1 MWLAWSLS
9 CYKAWGM
16 PMKLDST
23 PANGWEDAPAPAQW
37 LNQHDA
43 GRLVSLSLPCPEVDF
58 AAILTTAAGTSR
70 FLWRDPDGVT
80 LAGFGTAT
88 NLIAYGVERVSQIQ
102 AQAQQL
108 FASARLLADTPA
120 LAAPRLFGGFA
131 FRPEFVPDNI
141 WSAFGPAHFVLPHYQ
156 YLEQGTARWLTI
168 NAFIAPDDDPA
179 EALPQLQAALTTRIG
194 LLAETAAAVA
204 QVPAAVAEVN
214 YPLTMAT
221 WEEIITTVT
230 NQMRTTELEKVVLS
244 RVCELRFHDDIPI
257 PAVLAHL
264 DARYPDCY
272 RFLFEPR
279 PFHAFLGATPELL
292 VKVDGAALRTMGLA
306 GSIGRGADEATDAAL
321 GQALQDSAKD
331 RFEHDVV
338 VQMLRQRLKP
348 VTTDLSVPETPI
360 LLKLGNIQHLYT
372 PVSGQLKEPDGVL
385 PLVDLLHPT
394 PALGGVPRQ
403 LAMELIAVME
413 PVPRGWYAAPIGW
426 LDYRGDGQFGV
437 AIRSAVCQRR
447 RAWLYAG
454 GGIVAQSEAD
464 KEWDEAALKFQ
475 PMLAALGALEA
486 ANG

>member
-1 MWLAWSLS
+1 
-9 CYKAWGM
+9 
-16 PMKLDST
+16 MKPESA
-23 PANGWEDAPAPAQW
+23 PSNGWETTSVRSQW

-43 GRLVSLSLPCPEVDF
+43 GRLISFSLPCPEVDF
-58 AAILTTAAGTSR
+58 AAILAAAAGSSR

-88 NLIAYGVERVSQIQ
+88 NLIAYGPERVSQIQ

-131 FRPEFVPDNI
+131 FRPDFVPDNI
-141 WSAFGPAHFVLPHYQ
+141 WTAFGPAHFVLPHYQ
-156 YLEQGTARWLTI
+156 YLEQGAERWLTI

-179 EALPQLQAALTTRIG
+179 AIPPQLREALSARIEQLAGLDGAATV
-194 LLAETAAAVA
+194 AA
-204 QVPAAVAEVN
+204 AAVAEVN
-214 YPLTMAT
+214 YPLTMAA
-221 WEEIITTVT
+221 WEEIIATTT
-230 NQMRTTELEKVVLS
+230 DRMRTTELEKVVLS

-279 PFHAFLGATPELL
+279 PYHAFLGATPELL
-292 VKVDGAALRTMGLA
+292 VRVDGAALRTMGLA

-321 GQALQDSAKD
+321 GQALLDSAKD

-338 VQMLRQRLKP
+338 VQMLRQRLTP
-348 VTTDLSVPETPI
+348 VTTELSVPDTPI

-372 PVSGQLKEPDGVL
+372 PVSGRLKEPAGVL

-394 PALGGVPRQ
+394 PALGGVPRE
-403 LAMELIAVME
+403 LAMELIAATE

-464 KEWDEAALKFQ
+464 KEWAEAALKFR
-475 PMLAALGALEA
+475 PMLAALGAQEVV
-486 ANG
+486 NG